1 MTRKRG
7 RPRGSPKVVGS
18 GRKRGT
24 PNKKT
29 VATREQILEMCDP
42 LKLLANIALGKEWLV
57 ADGKDHGRRVKAFP
71 TGDQRYNACQT
82 LAHKL
87 LPNLRAQEL
96 SGPAGGPIETRAADS
111 GALEELMNK
120 LNGMRQRRVLD
131 DNPPIEKSLA
141 EMAAGGD
148 TVADSEGAN

>member
-1 MTRKRG
+1 MSDDTFVRKRRG
-7 RPRGSPKVVGS
+7 RPKGSPKVVGS
-18 GRKRGT
+18 GRQRGT

-29 VATREQILEMCDP
+29 VATREQILELCDP

-71 TGDQRYNACQT
+71 NGDQRYNACQT

-96 SGPAGGPIETRAADS
+96 SGPLGGPIQTMDVATAGDAR
-111 GALEELMNK
+111 EELMKK
-120 LNGMRQRRVLD
+120 LNGMSARMEPDEMVVSD
-131 DNPPIEKSLA
+131 KAAPPEDS
-141 EMAAGGD
+141 D
-148 TVADSEGAN
+148 T